1 MEYLDLEEWERQE
14 TLEALGE
21 ALRLSNVYQR
31 FKYIYFVSKS
41 KGRGRERKYHKEIEL
56 VKILSTQNCVS
67 MAKFESTGDR
77 IASEVDKKVRT
88 VDDLI
93 IAIRKL
99 PH

>member
-1 MEYLDLEEWERQE
+1 VEYLDLEEWERQE

-56 VKILSTQNCVS
+56 EPIDDILEWQAHDFMLRRLGIN
-67 MAKFESTGDR
+67 
-77 IASEVDKKVRT
+77 
-88 VDDLI
+88 
-93 IAIRKL
+93 
-99 PH
+99 